1 MATGDLDARIAAIRD
16 RFAAAL
22 PGRAARLRGLADR
35 AAADPEAA
43 VELHREAHGIA
54 GSAATFRLDAVAA
67 AARRVEAAAD
77 PLRRGAPGDPA
88 ELAAAV
94 ADFVRTVGEG
104 AG

>member
-1 MATGDLDARIAAIRD
+1 MATGDLNARIAAIRD
-16 RFAAAL
+16 RFAAGL
-22 PGRAARLRGLADR
+22 PDRAARVRALADR
-35 AAADPEAA
+35 AASDAEAA
-43 VELHREAHGIA
+43 ADLHREAHGIA
-54 GSAATFRLDAVAA
+54 GSAGTFRLDAVAA

-94 ADFVRTVGEG
+94 AGLSRTVEGG